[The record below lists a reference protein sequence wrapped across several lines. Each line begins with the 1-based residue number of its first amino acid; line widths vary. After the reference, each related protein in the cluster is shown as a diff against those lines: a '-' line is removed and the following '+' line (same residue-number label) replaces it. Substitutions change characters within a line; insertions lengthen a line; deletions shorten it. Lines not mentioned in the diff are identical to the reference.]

1 MMIITDTPPPTVKRL
16 LFFLWNNKLII
27 LPVNEY
33 HRKNLGISNNGLSK
47 FYVAKQIDIT
57 FW

>member
-16 LFFLWNNKLII
+16 GGEFII
-27 LPVNEY
+27 SLY
-33 HRKNLGISNNGLSK
+33 KKNLEISNNGLSK

>member
-16 LFFLWNNKLII
+16 GGVYNIFIQ
-27 LPVNEY
+27 
-33 HRKNLGISNNGLSK
+33 KNLEISNNGLSK